1 MTALLALALL
11 AWPDPTAAREA
22 AKQVAT
28 DEGLQTEL
36 PANAP
41 AVVPEPPPMNFSGG
55 AKKSPRIAR
64 PPADSRGLGQIVLIA
79 VAGLVVVGLLA
90 VLLREFKTGRGPPE
104 AAATRPADAVF
115 VAPERTVLD
124 DAERLAAAGRF
135 AEAVHALLMR
145 TIEALGRQ
153 IVVSRA
159 LTSREILA
167 RAGLPTDARV
177 ALADL
182 VSAVEITRFGGRGAD
197 ADDYAR
203 CVACFDRI
211 RVALGARA

>member
-22 AKQVAT
+22 AQQVAT
-28 DEGLQTEL
+28 DEGLQTRL
-36 PANAP
+36 PDNAP
-41 AVVPEPPPMNFSGG
+41 AVVPDAPPMKFSGG
-55 AKKSPRIAR
+55 SKKGPGTSR
-64 PPADSRGLGQIVLIA
+64 PMSDSRGLGQIVLIA
-79 VAGLVVVGLLA
+79 VGALVVIGFIA
-90 VLLREFKTGRGPPE
+90 VLAREFTSGPAPPE
-104 AAATRPADAVF
+104 SAETRAAQTAF

-124 DAERLAAAGRF
+124 DADRLAAAGRF

-167 RAGLPTDARV
+167 RAGLPTDAR
-177 ALADL
+177 AAFADL
-182 VSAVEITRFGGRGAD
+182 VTAVEITHFGGRGAD

-203 CVACFDRI
+203 CVACFHRI
-211 RVALGARA
+211 RVALGADA